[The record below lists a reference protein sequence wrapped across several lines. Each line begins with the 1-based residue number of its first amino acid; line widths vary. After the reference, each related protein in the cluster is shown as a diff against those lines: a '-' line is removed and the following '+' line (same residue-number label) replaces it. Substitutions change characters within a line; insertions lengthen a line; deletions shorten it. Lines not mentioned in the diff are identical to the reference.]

1 LPDLT
6 IDLLFAIAEDGPL
19 GISATGS
26 QAIEVGA
33 HMRST
38 EALEIVTIVEHRR
51 LLIPLTRM
59 AWALYLRDVLAHVVW
74 PHTTTALQLSLL
86 GVGKD
91 KVRFPGLVAM
101 VSLAIVFPAWM
112 SRAATLVGSL
122 VIVHEWPPFIIACL
136 ILA

>member
-1 LPDLT
+1 MPGAHVATFNGQYTYTILYMTCKSDHSELTTWKSDHFRLALAYLFDLT
-6 IDLLFAIAEDGPL
+6 IHLLLAIVEDGPL

-26 QAIEVGA
+26 HSIEIGA

-74 PHTTTALQLSLL
+74 LGTTTAL
-86 GVGKD
+86 
-91 KVRFPGLVAM
+91 
-101 VSLAIVFPAWM
+101 
-112 SRAATLVGSL
+112 
-122 VIVHEWPPFIIACL
+122 
-136 ILA
+136 